1 MEAQGRMLSS
11 VLVTTRKRK
20 MKKQDGK
27 VVDEKELFKGIGV
40 MEESEKVQTTQTH
53 GGGVGGEKI

>member
-1 MEAQGRMLSS
+1 
-11 VLVTTRKRK
+11 

-27 VVDEKELFKGIGV
+27 VVHEKELFKGIGV

-53 GGGVGGEKI
+53 GGGEEGKKT